1 MDFSQY
7 IRLKNE
13 AANVY
18 LSRTKT
24 VDSSLLT
31 FKRQVRATYAGYN
44 ASDTIAY
51 DRGTCPIYTVNKG
64 GINAGTGYISV
75 DKQSPHQNLILKAAG
90 CSQCSETDYSRASPG
105 IEIQNYSTCVAT
117 LNQYNLSPGS
127 NLPKPYGYGLKPGEC
142 KPYGYGQNYYFPR
155 EDTCTNDV
163 YPPAA
168 WPYK

>member
-31 FKRQVRATYAGYN
+31 FKRQVRATHAGYN
-44 ASDTIAY
+44 ASDKIAY
-51 DRGTCPIYTVNKG
+51 DISSCPIYTVNKG
-64 GINAGTGYISV
+64 GINAGKGYVSV
-75 DKQSPHQNLILKAAG
+75 DKQSPHQNLILRAAG
-90 CSQCSETDYSRASPG
+90 CSECHETDYSTASPG

-117 LNQYNLSPGS
+117 LNQYNLSPGDT
-127 NLPKPYGYGLKPGEC
+127 LPKPYGYGLKPGVC
-142 KPYGYGQNYYFPR
+142 KPYGYGQRTFFPNP
-155 EDTCTNDV
+155 DTHTNDV
-163 YPPAA
+163 YPPAF

>member
-13 AANVY
+13 AANTY

-31 FKRQVRATYAGYN
+31 FKRQVRASHAGYN
-44 ASDTIAY
+44 ASDKIAY
-51 DRGTCPIYTVNKG
+51 DISSCPIYTVNKG
-64 GINAGTGYISV
+64 GINAGKGYISIN
-75 DKQSPHQNLILKAAG
+75 KQSPHQSLILKAAG
-90 CSQCSETDYSRASPG
+90 CSECNETDYSTASPG
-105 IEIQNYSTCVAT
+105 IELQNYSTSVAT

-127 NLPKPYGYGLKPGEC
+127 NLPKPYGYGLKPGVC
-142 KPYGYGQNYYFPR
+142 KPVDCGQTTYFPGR
-155 EDTCTNDV
+155 DTYTNDI